1 MSFNSKYKGAEV
13 EALLDKVNGLA
24 TQTIQLATGYNWV
37 SFYVNIT
44 LEQLMEAVTPLA
56 QEGKVISISNGGST
70 ETISYSPENGWD
82 GTLSSFDIRSHII
95 IRTAEACELTIVGEK
110 INPLEMPITLQP
122 GWNYISYPLDV
133 SLSIIEALGFTPQN
147 RDVIKGK
154 SDGALY
160 QVGPGGQGWNNEFNM
175 EPGQGYQYLSNA
187 TEPITFTYPSDEI
200 DLATLET
207 KAEAAAKLQEA
218 KNYTDAKIQYVP
230 NESSMPATPEEGV
243 LYLIGEE

>member
-24 TQTIQLATGYNWV
+24 TQTIQLTTNFNWV

-56 QEGKVISISNGGST
+56 QEGKVIQISNDEDT

-82 GTLSSFDIRSHII
+82 GELSSFDIRSFIR

-133 SLSIIEALGFTPQN
+133 SLSVTEALGFTPHN
-147 RDVIKGK
+147 GDHIKSRAGF
-154 SDGALY
+154 SQYYEGIGWLGA
-160 QVGPGGQGWNNEFNM
+160 VNTM
-175 EPGQGYQYLSNA
+175 TPGQGYQYLSNA
-187 TEPITFTYPSDEI
+187 AEPITFTYPSDEI

-207 KAEAAAKLQEA
+207 KEDAAAKLQEA
-218 KNYTDAKIQYVP
+218 KDYTDAKIQYVP
-230 NESSMPATPEEGV
+230 NESSLPETPEEGV
-243 LYLIGEE
+243 LYLIGVE

>member
-1 MSFNSKYKGAEV
+1 MSFNSKYTGAEV

-56 QEGKVISISNGGST
+56 QEGKVIGISSGDGN
-70 ETISYSPENGWD
+70 ETISYSPESGWD
-82 GTLSSFDIRSHII
+82 GELSSFDIRSFII

-110 INPLEMPITLQP
+110 INPLEMPITIQP

-133 SLSIIEALGFTPQN
+133 SLSITEALGFTPQN
-147 RDVIKGK
+147 RDVVQRKAGSAI
-154 SDGALY
+154 Y
-160 QVGPGGQGWNNEFNM
+160 QVGAGGQGWRNAFDM
-175 EPGQGYQYLSNA
+175 EPGQGYMYLSNA
-187 TEPITFTYPSDEI
+187 AEPITFTYPSDEI
-200 DLATLET
+200 DIASLET
-207 KAEAAAKLQEA
+207 KADAAAKLQEA

-230 NESSMPATPEEGV
+230 NEFSLPEPPEEGV
-243 LYLIGEE
+243 LYLIGVE